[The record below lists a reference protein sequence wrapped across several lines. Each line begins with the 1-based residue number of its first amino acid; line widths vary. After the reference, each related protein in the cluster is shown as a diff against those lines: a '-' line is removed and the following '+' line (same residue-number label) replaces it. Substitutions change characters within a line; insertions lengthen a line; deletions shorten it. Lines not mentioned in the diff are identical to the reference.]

1 MPPPR
6 QHVVAAA
13 PAVDGVVAAAGADDV
28 VAAAAADDVRAG
40 SADDGVGA
48 GRADDRG
55 RMPVTLDT
63 GPKSSGLSAT
73 RRRAW
78 WSVRSQ
84 ILVIE
89 DEPLIPAFP
98 GRAQWTPAW

>member
-1 MPPPR
+1 
-6 QHVVAAA
+6 
-13 PAVDGVVAAAGADDV
+13 
-28 VAAAAADDVRAG
+28 
-40 SADDGVGA
+40 
-48 GRADDRG
+48 
-55 RMPVTLDT
+55 MPVTLDT